1 MLLTIILTMNNP
13 KFSIIDR
20 IKSFKYAFN
29 GLKLFFIN
37 DHNGRVHLFATIVA
51 IGLSFYLKISGLEW
65 IAILAVISAVFVAE
79 ILNSALEKLADVV
92 SPDYHP
98 KIKVVKDLAAA
109 AVLVAAFLSVAVGFI
124 VFLPKLFL

>member
-1 MLLTIILTMNNP
+1 MNNE

-29 GLKLFFIN
+29 GLKLFFIY
-37 DHNGRVHLFATIVA
+37 DHNGRIHLFAGMVA

-65 IAILAVISAVFVAE
+65 IAILSVISAVFVAE

-109 AVLVAAFLSVAVGFI
+109 AVLVAAFLAVAVGFI
-124 VFLPKLFL
+124 VFIPKLFL